1 MKKTIL
7 VKPLAFK
14 NIQKAYSWYE
24 IQLNGLGEQFID
36 EWESTANHILS
47 YANTYPKKYKS
58 FRQAILKRFP
68 YVIIYEIEEKHVV
81 IYNVINMKRSL
92 RKRFRKK

>member
-7 VKPLAFK
+7 VKPLALK

-47 YANTYPKKYKS
+47 YQTHTLKS
-58 FRQAILKRFP
+58 
-68 YVIIYEIEEKHVV
+68 
-81 IYNVINMKRSL
+81 INHSGKQ
-92 RKRFRKK
+92 F